1 MSHPRTGAHRP
12 NQHER
17 QQRRA
22 AIEHLLARA
31 LRGALTVPEAAVL
44 ADYWRA
50 EQRAADATRK
60 SLTDTTRALT
70 KHREA
75 ADAAIRELEQR
86 AERAEAELMA
96 RVEADSAD
104 AAAGS
109 YAHRAEQA
117 ERALADMNRDRDRW
131 WEAAGRAAEQRVE
144 QHRRA
149 LADALAVDPD
159 TTWPQLIQHAEA
171 LLEAATGG
179 APIPY
184 QLTEQAER
192 AVVTDRE
199 AIRNALDEPEPV
211 ECRHPYHRHEVIP
224 PGPECQ

>member
-60 SLTDTTRALT
+60 SLTDTTSALT

-86 AERAEAELMA
+86 AERAEAE
-96 RVEADSAD
+96 
-104 AAAGS
+104 
-109 YAHRAEQA
+109 
-117 ERALADMNRDRDRW
+117 RDRY
-131 WEAAGRAAEQRVE
+131 RAAWQSARQRARGYA
-144 QHRRA
+144 QQ
-149 LADALAVDPD
+149 LNPD
-159 TTWPQLIQHAEA
+159 
-171 LLEAATGG
+171 

-184 QLTEQAER
+184 QVAGPDAPE
-192 AVVTDRE
+192 VITDRA
-199 AIRNALDEPEPV
+199 AIRAALDDPEPRPAPQHIGQGANA
-211 ECRHPYHRHEVIP
+211 EDCPACRAAPEPPPYP
-224 PGPECQ
+224 FLCPGPDAPKE